1 MARRWRTAGRR
12 GGVTVVFRK
21 DNKVDAFQRQ
31 ISALRQQLGT
41 DGEAEPPA
49 GGIDDARRDQP
60 GRSDLPTFSQR
71 DADYGLGGFGSSAS
85 YAGSNFELD
94 EPPTTTAPAI
104 DSQTSVVA
112 HDTAW
117 KGDLQSAGSIHV
129 HGRVEGSIEAR
140 DDVYVAEEADVNAT
154 ITATNV
160 AVAGVVRGTVRC
172 SGRFEVLPQG
182 RVQGEVISPSLVIH
196 EGAVINGQ
204 FRMSGGE
211 QAATSETPSLVRR
224 RAARTGA

>member
-1 MARRWRTAGRR
+1 
-12 GGVTVVFRK
+12 VVFRK

-41 DGEAEPPA
+41 DGETDQPA
-49 GGIDDARRDQP
+49 GGYDDARRDQG
-60 GRSDLPTFSQR
+60 GRADLPTFSQR
-71 DADYGLGGFGSSAS
+71 DAGDYGLGAYGAGAAS
-85 YAGSNFELD
+85 GYGASNFDLD
-94 EPPTTTAPAI
+94 EPPSATAPAI

-112 HDTAW
+112 HDTVW
-117 KGDLQSAGSIHV
+117 KGDLQSSGSIHV

-154 ITATNV
+154 ISATNV
-160 AVAGVVRGTVRC
+160 AVAGAVRGTVCC

-182 RVQGEVISPSLVIH
+182 RVQGEVIAPSLVIH
-196 EGAVINGQ
+196 EGAIINGQ
-204 FRMSGGE
+204 FQMTGAE
-211 QAATSETPSLVRR
+211 KAVTAETPSLVRR

>member
-1 MARRWRTAGRR
+1 M
-12 GGVTVVFRK
+12 VFRK
-21 DNKVDAFQRQ
+21 DNKVDSFQRQ
-31 ISALRQQLGT
+31 ISALRQQLG
-41 DGEAEPPA
+41 DGDADRPSAYDDGRGNAASADAPA
-49 GGIDDARRDQP
+49 FP
-60 GRSDLPTFSQR
+60 KR
-71 DADYGLGGFGSSAS
+71 DAAEYGLGGFG
-85 YAGSNFELD
+85 AGVAANFGTSNFELD
-94 EPPTTTAPAI
+94 EPPTATAPSV

-117 KGDLQSAGSIHV
+117 KGDLQTAGSIHV

-160 AVAGVVRGTVRC
+160 AVAGMLRGTVRC

-182 RVQGEVISPSLVIH
+182 RVQGEVTAPSLVIH

-204 FRMSGGE
+204 FRMSGADAGV
-211 QAATSETPSLVRR
+211 ATETPSLVRR

>member
-1 MARRWRTAGRR
+1 
-12 GGVTVVFRK
+12 VVFRK
-21 DNKVDAFQRQ
+21 DNKVDSFQRQ

-41 DGEAEPPA
+41 DGEADRST
-49 GGIDDARRDQP
+49 GFDGDQSD
-60 GRSDLPTFSQR
+60 RSDLPSFPKR
-71 DADYGLGGFGSSAS
+71 DGADYGLGGYGAGASAS
-85 YAGSNFELD
+85 FGTANYDID
-94 EPPTTTAPAI
+94 EPPTATEPAI

-117 KGDLQSAGSIHV
+117 KGDLQTGGSIHV
-129 HGRVEGSIEAR
+129 HGRVEGSIEAH
-140 DDVYVAEEADVNAT
+140 DDVYVAEEADVNAM

-160 AVAGVVRGTVRC
+160 AVAGVLRGTVRC

-182 RVQGEVISPSLVIH
+182 RVHGEVHAPSLAIH

-204 FRMSGGE
+204 FRMTGSE
-211 QAATSETPSLVRR
+211 ASVTTETPSLVRR